1 MNAKR
6 ILPWK
11 EADEHFYRAHV
22 CMIAE
27 TSIGAYA
34 IIDRGKYVN
43 KFAWILEEAEWEYS
57 KVYRYV
63 DTIDAAMD
71 ACEADYIERCS
82 EFLRVAGLGDVVV
95 PIKVA
100 IDAHDTVISSRHFWV
115 KFADML
121 ARFDNAIN
129 GLSAAIDAASKE

>member
-71 ACEADYIERCS
+71 ACEADYLSRCT
-82 EFLRVAGLGDVVV
+82 EFLSLYDPSTHVVVSRERAKTALVMLSGSGDVLSFDRD
-95 PIKVA
+95 
-100 IDAHDTVISSRHFWV
+100 DAETELR
-115 KFADML
+115 
-121 ARFDNAIN
+121 
-129 GLSAAIDAASKE
+129 AALEVGK

>member
-71 ACEADYIERCS
+71 ACEADYLSRCT
-82 EFLRVAGLGDVVV
+82 EFLSLYDPSTHVVVSREMAKTALVMLSGSGDVLSFDRD
-95 PIKVA
+95 
-100 IDAHDTVISSRHFWV
+100 DAETELR
-115 KFADML
+115 
-121 ARFDNAIN
+121 
-129 GLSAAIDAASKE
+129 AALEVGK

>member
-43 KFAWILEEAEWEYS
+43 KFAWMLEEVEWEYS

-63 DTIDAAMD
+63 DTIDAAID
-71 ACEADYIERCS
+71 ACEADYVARCT
-82 EFLRVAGLGDVVV
+82 EFLTLYDPATHVVVSREMAKTALVMLSGSGDVLSFDRD
-95 PIKVA
+95 
-100 IDAHDTVISSRHFWV
+100 DAETELR
-115 KFADML
+115 
-121 ARFDNAIN
+121 
-129 GLSAAIDAASKE
+129 AALEVGK